1 MIDPI
6 HYWVPS
12 IAPSG
17 MVYIDNPNYP
27 TLQGSILIG
36 SLKFQYLHQCVIEN
50 GEVVKENRLLDQIG
64 RVRSIEL
71 DKDKNIYVG
80 IENLGIIKLTE

>member
-1 MIDPI
+1 MVNPL

-17 MVYIDNPNYP
+17 MLLVKNPKYP
-27 TLQGSILIG
+27 TLDGSILIG
-36 SLKFQYLHQCVIEN
+36 SLKFQYLHQCIIEN
-50 GEVVKENRLLDQIG
+50 GKIVKENKLFEEIG

-71 DKDKNIYVG
+71 DNYKNIYIGV
-80 IENLGIIKLTE
+80 ENLGIIKLIE

>member
-1 MIDPI
+1 MVDPY
-6 HYWVPS
+6 HFWVPS

-27 TLQGSILIG
+27 SLDNSILIG
-36 SLKFQYLHQCVIEN
+36 SLKFEYLHQCVIDN
-50 GEVVKENRLLDQIG
+50 GKIVEEKRLLNQIG

-71 DKDKNIYVG
+71 DKNKNIYVG
-80 IENLGIIKLTE
+80 VENLGIIKLIE